1 MRTYEIT
8 FMEYEDIKFGSG
20 INRTGYTEGKSEDK
34 AINNF
39 LNQAR
44 STGRLVVVGT
54 TRHIPN
60 KEKVSR

>member
-1 MRTYEIT
+1 MQTYEIS
-8 FMEYEDIKFGSG
+8 FFEYEDIKFGTG
-20 INRTGYTEGKSEDK
+20 IMRTKYTEAKSEQD
-34 AINNF
+34 AVNNF

-54 TRHIPN
+54 TRHIPD

>member
-1 MRTYEIT
+1 MRTYEIN
-8 FMEYEDIKFGSG
+8 FMEYEDIKFGTG
-20 INRTGYTEGKSEDK
+20 VDRTGYTEAKSEQD
-34 AINNF
+34 AVNNF

-54 TRHIPN
+54 TRHIPD